1 MKKINFELELQL
13 FAEGAAGAGAGD
25 GASSSTGEA
34 RDAAGTGE
42 AVIQDAAEKRRADY
56 AKFKNDFKA
65 EFDAEVQGVIKK
77 RLKSARD
84 NEAAAREYRERT
96 GRVFDALAVNYN
108 LDPEDIDGILRA
120 VQADNTFLEQEA
132 LKRGVPV
139 EELKHTRTI
148 ERENARFRAEREA
161 YAQEQ
166 AADEKYRQWIS
177 EEQDARL
184 VYPGLDLREEI
195 KSPEFYRLLESG
207 VDVKT
212 AFEVVHKD
220 DIIAAGMQYA
230 VRKTAANVQLEAEK
244 NSRRP
249 RENGL
254 SSPPAVKTQT
264 DVSKLSRKEINDY
277 IERAR
282 RGEKITFRE

>member
-1 MKKINFELELQL
+1 MNYSIFELELQL
-13 FAEGAAGAGAGD
+13 FAEGAASAAGEGAAG
-25 GASSSTGEA
+25 STGEA
-34 RDAAGTGE
+34 QAAAETGE
-42 AVIQDAAEKRRADY
+42 ADTQDAAEKRKADY

-65 EFDAEVQGVIKK
+65 EFDAEVQGMIKK
-77 RLKSARD
+77 RFKSAKE
-84 NEAAAREYRERT
+84 NEAAAREYREST
-96 GRVFDALAVNYN
+96 SRVFDALAVNYD
-108 LDPEDIDGILRA
+108 LDPDDIDGILRA
-120 VQADNTFLEQEA
+120 VQADNSFLEAEA

-148 ERENARFRAEREA
+148 ERENARYRAEREA
-161 YAQEQ
+161 YEREQ
-166 AADEKYRQWIS
+166 AADEKYRTWLAQ
-177 EEQDARL
+177 EQDARF
-184 VYPGLDLREEI
+184 VYPSLDLREEI
-195 KSPEFYRLLESG
+195 KDPDFYRLLESG

-230 VRKTAANVQLEAEK
+230 VRKTAANVQLETDR
-244 NSRRP
+244 NNRRP

-264 DVSKLSRKEINDY
+264 DVSKLSRKEMEEY

>member
-1 MKKINFELELQL
+1 MNYSIFELELQL
-13 FAEGAAGAGAGD
+13 FAEGAASAAGEGTAG
-25 GASSSTGEA
+25 STGEA
-34 RDAAGTGE
+34 QAAAETGE
-42 AVIQDAAEKRRADY
+42 ADTQAAAEKRKADY

-65 EFDAEVQGVIKK
+65 EFDAEVQGMIKK
-77 RLKSARD
+77 RFKSAKES
-84 NEAAAREYRERT
+84 EAAAREYREST
-96 GRVFDALAVNYN
+96 SRVFDALAVNYN
-108 LDPEDIDGILRA
+108 LEPDDIDGILRA
-120 VQADNTFLEQEA
+120 VQADNSFLEAEA

-148 ERENARFRAEREA
+148 ERENARYRAEREA

-166 AADEKYRQWIS
+166 AADEKYRTWLAQ
-177 EEQDARL
+177 EQDARL
-184 VYPGLDLREEI
+184 VYPSLDLRDEI
-195 KSPEFYRLLESG
+195 KDPDFYRLLESG

-230 VRKTAANVQLEAEK
+230 VRKTAANVQLETDR
-244 NSRRP
+244 NNRRP

-264 DVSKLSRKEINDY
+264 DVSKLSRREMEEY

>member
-1 MKKINFELELQL
+1 MNYSLFELELQL
-13 FAEGAAGAGAGD
+13 FADGAAGTGAGE
-25 GASSSTGEA
+25 GAEGSTGEA
-34 RDAAGTGE
+34 RDAAETGE
-42 AVIQDAAEKRRADY
+42 AVIQDAAEKRKADY

-65 EFDAEVQGVIKK
+65 EFDAEVQGVLKN
-77 RLKSARD
+77 RLKKAKES
-84 NEAAAREYRERT
+84 EAAAQEYRDST
-96 GRVFDALAVNYN
+96 SRVFDALAVNYD
-108 LDPEDIDGILRA
+108 LDPNDIDGILRA
-120 VQADNTFLEQEA
+120 VQTDNSFLEAEA

-148 ERENARFRAEREA
+148 ERENARYRAEREA

-166 AADEKYRQWIS
+166 AAEEKYRAWLSQ
-177 EEQDARL
+177 EQDARL
-184 VYPGLDLREEI
+184 TYPALDLREEI

-230 VRKTAANVQLEAEK
+230 VRKTAANVQLETEK
-244 NSRRP
+244 NNRRP

-254 SSPPAVKTQT
+254 SSPVGVKTKT
-264 DVSKLSRKEINDY
+264 DVSRLSRKEIDDF